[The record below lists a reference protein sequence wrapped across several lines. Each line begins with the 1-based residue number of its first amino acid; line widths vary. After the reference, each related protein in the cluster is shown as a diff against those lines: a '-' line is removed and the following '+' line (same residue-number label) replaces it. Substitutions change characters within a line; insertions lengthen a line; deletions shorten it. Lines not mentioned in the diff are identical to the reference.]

1 MLFKVGDEII
11 DTDKV
16 PVALIFKTKEEGKIV
31 GNIIS
36 NIKDDDT
43 EFPVEIDGLTNGN
56 WRMMFPAGVSKREK
70 DAWSTLSKEEAELLD
85 KTPCITPNIDFE
97 L

>member
-1 MLFKVGDEII
+1 MLFKVGNEIL

-36 NIKDDDT
+36 NIPNGDSEHETKM
-43 EFPVEIDGLTNGN
+43 NGN
-56 WRMMFPAGVSKREK
+56 WWMMMPAITTREEM
-70 DAWSTLSKEEAELLD
+70 DAWSLLTPEQKELLEN
-85 KTPCITPNIDFE
+85 TPEVSPSTTYN

>member
-1 MLFKVGDEII
+1 MLFKIGNEII

-16 PVALIFKTKEEGKIV
+16 PVALIFKNKEEAKTV

-36 NIKDDDT
+36 NIKDGDS
-43 EFPVEIDGLTNGN
+43 EYSVERNGN
-56 WRMMFPAGVSKREK
+56 WWMMFPAGTSRKEIDKWSILTPEQKEMLENGPIVSLN
-70 DAWSTLSKEEAELLD
+70 LS
-85 KTPCITPNIDFE
+85 FE

>member
-16 PVALIFKTKEEGKIV
+16 PVALIFKTKEEGKTV
-31 GNIIS
+31 GSIIS
-36 NIKDDDT
+36 NIKNGDS
-43 EFPVEIDGLTNGN
+43 EYSVENNGN
-56 WRMMFPAGVSKREK
+56 WWMMFPAGVSREEIDK
-70 DAWSTLSKEEAELLD
+70 WSLLTPEQKELLD
-85 KTPCITPNIDFE
+85 KTPCVSLKITNE

>member
-1 MLFKVGDEII
+1 MLFKVGNEII

-16 PVALIFKTKEEGKIV
+16 PVALVFKTKEESKVV

-36 NIKDDDT
+36 NIKNGDT
-43 EFPVEIDGLTNGN
+43 EYSVENNGN
-56 WRMMFPAGVSKREK
+56 WWMMFPAGTSREEIDK
-70 DAWSTLSKEEAELLD
+70 WSLLTPEQKELLD
-85 KTPCITPNIDFE
+85 NKSCVSTYISNE

>member
-16 PVALIFKTKEEGKIV
+16 PVALIFKNKEEAKTV

-36 NIKDDDT
+36 NIKDGDS
-43 EFPVEIDGLTNGN
+43 EYSVERNGN
-56 WRMMFPAGVSKREK
+56 WWMMFPAGTSREEIDKWSILTPEQKEMLENGPIVSLN
-70 DAWSTLSKEEAELLD
+70 LS
-85 KTPCITPNIDFE
+85 FE

>member
-36 NIKDDDT
+36 NIKDGDT
-43 EFPVEIDGLTNGN
+43 EYSVERNGN
-56 WRMMFPAGVSKREK
+56 WWMMFPAGASREEIDKWSILTPEQK
-70 DAWSTLSKEEAELLD
+70 DLLD
-85 KTPCITPNIDFE
+85 NTPTVSPNNTFE

>member
-1 MLFKVGDEII
+1 MLFKVGNEII
-11 DTDKV
+11 DTEKV

-36 NIKDDDT
+36 NIKNGDT
-43 EFPVEIDGLTNGN
+43 EYSVERNGN
-56 WRMMFPAGVSKREK
+56 WWMVFPAGS
-70 DAWSTLSKEEAELLD
+70 SKEEIDKWSLLTPEQKDLLD
-85 KTPCITPNIDFE
+85 NTPTVSITNTFE

>member
-1 MLFKVGDEII
+1 MLFKVGDQIV
-11 DTDKV
+11 DTETT

-36 NIKDDDT
+36 NI
-43 EFPVEIDGLTNGN
+43 IDGDTSMTEEQLKGNGN
-56 WRMMFPAGVSKREK
+56 WWMMFPAGVSKEDK
-70 DAWSTLSKEEAELLD
+70 DKWSTLSDAEKELLESRGGVTG
-85 KTPCITPNIDFE
+85 KLDFQ